1 VVATAVSR
9 LPDGGRFVALD
20 SWRGIAA
27 LAVVAYHV
35 QVRGLGFSSTIVSNA
50 WAAVDFFFVLSGFVI
65 SAAYG
70 SRLSDGFSLAR
81 FMTLRLGRVY
91 PLHLLVLALYVAA
104 ELAKLPLRQAGLDF
118 AAPFST
124 RSDLSDLALTALLMQ
139 VFVVPTPLHWSPASW
154 SIAVEVWL
162 YLAAAAAW
170 RLLGARAW
178 IAAVFVS
185 LGALIVVGS
194 PGQDWLPSINRDLLR
209 GLAGFGMG
217 MVCWHVW
224 NRGLEKAW
232 RQAPAAAALG
242 MEVLAVGLV
251 LAALALSM
259 PLPVIDFAFAFLVLA
274 FAADRGAL
282 SRLLARAPFVWIGV
296 LSYSIY
302 LVHLLVLLSVR
313 TLLRAVAPAPD
324 PLLSMLAVFAVFAL
338 TIAVAYVTWR
348 LVESPARN
356 WSRRRAA
363 AMGAGPEERAAPTI

>member
-1 VVATAVSR
+1 MVATAVSR

-27 LAVVAYHV
+27 LAVVAFHV
-35 QVRGLGFSSTIVSNA
+35 QVNGLAFSSTIVGNA
-50 WAAVDFFFVLSGFVI
+50 GAAVDFFFVLSGFVI

-70 SRLSDGFSLAR
+70 SRLAGGFSLAR

-118 AAPFST
+118 AAPFT
-124 RSDLSDLALTALLMQ
+124 ARSDPGDLALTALLMQ

-154 SIAVEVWL
+154 SIAVEIWL
-162 YLAAAAAW
+162 YLVAAAAW
-170 RLLGARAW
+170 RLLGARTW
-178 IAAVFVS
+178 IAALFVS
-185 LGALIVVGS
+185 LAALTVIS
-194 PGQDWLPSINRDLLR
+194 GQDWLPAINRDLLR
-209 GLAGFGMG
+209 GLAGFGLG
-217 MVCWHVW
+217 MVCWHLW

-242 MEVLAVGLV
+242 LEVLAVGLV
-251 LAALALSM
+251 LGALALSM

-313 TLLRAVAPAPD
+313 TLLHAVAPAPD
-324 PLLSMLAVFAVFAL
+324 PLVSTLAAVAVLGL
-338 TIAVAYVTWR
+338 TIAAAYVTWR
-348 LVESPARN
+348 VVESPARN